1 LKIKFWQILCFLAI
15 IIGVTLAVF
24 PTKRILIPLY
34 MEAGQFRKADEYLS
48 DLLKNKPN
56 NAGLLSLASRLY
68 LLKGE
73 PGRAI
78 ETLERA
84 LKQDPRN
91 VSDLKK
97 LAKLYEWDRNPKGA
111 MGKWERITE
120 IDPQEK
126 KAWAKVADYNRYYG
140 DAEKE
145 ASAIAKL
152 ISLEKKSPIKGA
164 LADPLSRMITRELGE
179 LTHDLDGKRDDPL
192 LSYLLSHLYLIR
204 EQYRKAIRE
213 GHGEIS
219 EERAD
224 IILRCLEAFVRS
236 DQIKR
241 GERFAAALDKKE
253 GGGIRN
259 RIALV
264 KVLRWNGLDT
274 QALGVLAE
282 LHRIDPKDQ
291 KILLAMAKI
300 GQEAGELKSA
310 VYAYEQLIRDRPDSE
325 DYRKKLASL
334 YMGIND
340 PRKACLMYMQLA
352 KSTGGG
358 AAYLDKMLKAASY
371 TGDMTLQTEALDLAA
386 ALRPDDPAILLK
398 RADLYLAQDQPK
410 KAYPL
415 FRKLATLSGQDKAG
429 VQKVLEVAGYT
440 GDRTIMKEAI
450 TQALERFP
458 NDGTIIRKAG
468 QMYLWM
474 GNPKKAYPLYRKL
487 AIRSKGSAKGVNR
500 MIQVAG
506 FTGNTDLMGEALSLG
521 RRLRP
526 KDLKLQLKL
535 ARFYLSQGEQKKAIV
550 VYRGYLKGNPRDDK
564 AQRQLAKLYLWTKQP
579 AKALDQMQQLARMRP
594 KDRSVQ
600 LEVARIA
607 EQTGNLETSYRIY
620 KKLYKEQPD
629 DRSIQNKLIQLA
641 SWTNR
646 LGEAAGILGNLSEKD
661 PTSFEM
667 ALAAGSAYVE
677 AGKVKRGVP
686 FLERAMKIRP
696 TDVSLRRDLVTYYG
710 WVGPREKL
718 ISQLEYLD
726 GRGLLQEKEH
736 IILARAYL
744 DQKDA
749 VKALRH
755 LEHLEKEERLPREEG
770 IMLANAYEL
779 AKRPEAAVRVY
790 RRLAR
795 ENSENPKFLANLGT
809 QALWL
814 KRTDLALKFFESALR
829 KDPKN
834 LAALKGSAQAYA
846 RNNRSEKA
854 IKRFRAYNRLNPNDY
869 EVRYQLGELYFTNG
883 RKGDAYKEYKKA
895 LRLIDKIKGL
905 NRKVALGND
914 RR

>member
-1 LKIKFWQILCFLAI
+1 MKIKFWQILCFLAI

-34 MEAGQFRKADEYLS
+34 MEAGQFRKADEYLT
-48 DLLKNKPN
+48 DLLKNEPN

-91 VSDLKK
+91 VSDLKR
-97 LAKLYEWDRNPKGA
+97 LAKLYEWDRNPEGA
-111 MGKWERITE
+111 MREWEKITE

-152 ISLEKKSPIKGA
+152 IALEKKSPIKKA
-164 LADPLSRMITRELGE
+164 LTDPLSKMITRELGE
-179 LTHDLDGKRDDPL
+179 LAHDLDGKRDDPL

-204 EQYRKAIRE
+204 EQYLKAIRE
-213 GHGEIS
+213 DHGETQK
-219 EERAD
+219 ERAD

-241 GERFAAALDKKE
+241 GERFAAELDKKE

-259 RIALV
+259 RIVLV
-264 KVLRWNGLDT
+264 EVLRWNGLDV
-274 QALGVLAE
+274 QALDVLAE

-291 KILLAMAKI
+291 KLLLAMAKI
-300 GQEAGELKSA
+300 GQETGELKSA

-352 KSTGGG
+352 KSTGG
-358 AAYLDKMLKAASY
+358 AAYMDKMLKAASY

-415 FRKLATLSGQDKAG
+415 FRKLATLSGQDKAD
-429 VQKVLEVAGYT
+429 VQKVLEVAGHT

-458 NDGTIIRKAG
+458 DDGTIIRKAG

-474 GNPKKAYPLYRKL
+474 GNPKKAYPLYKKL

-500 MIQVAG
+500 MIQVAS
-506 FTGNTDLMGEALSLG
+506 FTGNTDLMGEALTLG

-526 KDLKLQLKL
+526 KDMKLQLKL
-535 ARFYLSQGEQKKAIV
+535 ARFYLGRGEQKKAIV
-550 VYRGYLKGNPRDDK
+550 AYRNYLKGNPRDEK
-564 AQRQLAKLYLWTKQP
+564 AQRQLAKLFLWTKQP
-579 AKALDQMQQLARMRP
+579 KRALDQMQQLARMRP

-607 EQTGNLETSYRIY
+607 EQTGDLETSYLIY
-620 KKLYKEQPD
+620 RKLYEERPD

-646 LGEAAGILGNLSEKD
+646 LGEAAGILENLSEKD
-661 PTSFEM
+661 PASFEM
-667 ALAAGSAYVE
+667 ALAAGSAYME
-677 AGKVKRGVP
+677 AGKVKRGIP
-686 FLERAMKIRP
+686 FLERALKIRP

-710 WVGPREKL
+710 WVGPRKKL
-718 ISQLEYLD
+718 IEQMEYLD
-726 GRGLLQEKEH
+726 GRGLLQEKDH
-736 IILARAYL
+736 IILARVYL
-744 DQKDA
+744 DQKNA

-755 LEHLEKEERLPREEG
+755 LENLEKKDRLSREEG

-795 ENSENPKFLANLGT
+795 ENSDNPKFLAKLGT

-814 KRTDLALKFFESALR
+814 NRTDLALKFFESAL
-829 KDPKN
+829 KIDHKN
-834 LAALKGSAQAYA
+834 LTALKGSAQAYA
-846 RNNRSEKA
+846 RNNRSAKA

-883 RKGDAYKEYKKA
+883 RKGEAFKEYKKA
-895 LRLIDKIKGL
+895 LRLIDKLKGL
-905 NRKVALGND
+905 NRKVALGKD